1 MDPSVHYLNCAYMSP
16 LSRQVEEAGIAAIH
30 GKRSPSF
37 ITPDDFFDTPSRV
50 KQVFAQLID
59 GDSRN
64 VALFPSVS
72 YGIATAARNLHL
84 KPGQNIVMLHEQF
97 PSNVYTWMRLAETY
111 EADVRTVYRP
121 KGASLADIHGAWNEA
136 ILAAID
142 SSTAVVAVPIVH
154 WADGTLFDLE
164 AIRAR
169 TNKVGAALIV
179 DGTQSIGALPFSL
192 SRVEPDALITAG
204 YKWLFGPY
212 SCAIGWMGPRFS
224 SGIPIEENWINRK
237 GSEDFAG
244 LVDYESDYQP
254 GAARFDVGEKSNF
267 ILMPMLLAA
276 LEQVSAWTPAA
287 IQDYAAALMAP
298 FEERILEAGYELAPT
313 HTRGAHLFGIRLP
326 GGQSV
331 ESVRTALSERRVSV
345 SVRGTAIRIA
355 PHVYNDESDVV
366 ALVDALEHA
375 VRP

>member
-16 LSRQVEEAGIAAIH
+16 LSRRVEEAGIATIR

-37 ITPDDFFDTPSRV
+37 ITPDDFFNTPDRV
-50 KQVFAQLID
+50 KKAFARLID
-59 GDSRN
+59 GSSQQ

-97 PSNVYTWMRLAETY
+97 PSNVYTWMRLAETSG
-111 EADVRTVYRP
+111 ADIRTVFRP
-121 KGASLADIHGAWNEA
+121 RGASLGAIHEAWNEA

-142 SSTAVVAVPIVH
+142 ASTSVVAVPIVH
-154 WADGTLFDLE
+154 WADGTLFDLA

-169 TNKVGAALIV
+169 ADRFGAALIV

-192 SRVEPDALITAG
+192 SDVEPDALITAG

-212 SCAIGWMGPRFS
+212 SCALGWMGPRFS

-237 GSEDFAG
+237 GSENFAG
-244 LVDYESDYQP
+244 LVDYETAYQP
-254 GAARFDVGEKSNF
+254 GAGRYDVGEKSNF
-267 ILMPMLLAA
+267 ILMPMLLEA

-287 IQDYAAALMAP
+287 IQEYVSALMAP
-298 FEERILEAGYELAPT
+298 FEERILAAGYELAPS

-331 ESVRTALSERRVSV
+331 ESVRKALAERKVSV

-375 VRP
+375 VRA